1 MIFLQSK
8 KICFIVAAFSDGGV
22 NRVISNLAN
31 NFVDRGIHVDVVVLS
46 SKFSQAKHLYKSQVN
61 LINLSGS
68 RTLSFLPLMKYFLK
82 HKTYD
87 AIISS
92 VEFVNIHTIIA
103 HKLAKL
109 HSKLI
114 VVTHTDLV
122 QEKIQKKMLILKIVY
137 KLASILYPYS
147 NKVCAVS
154 KGVSESIYK
163 VLKLDQ
169 DVQVIYNPIV
179 HMEDL
184 DYTPKTVPHPWYS
197 EDIPVFLGCGRLTK
211 QKNFQILI
219 SAFKKL
225 TLTQNVRLIIL
236 GEGELREDLERQI
249 EILKLDDYVHMF
261 GKTSNPLDFYYY
273 SKSLVVSSLWEGF
286 GNVIVEA
293 LSMGCPVI
301 STDCPSGPAE
311 ILGDVKWGKLVEMN
325 NEEELYLA
333 MKDELLKSRVN
344 RLDLQE
350 RAKDFMIDKI
360 ADQYLALVYT
370 RVDNNE

>member
-1 MIFLQSK
+1 MHRR
-8 KICFIVAAFSDGGV
+8 ICFIVASFSDGGV
-22 NRVISNLAN
+22 NKVISNLAN
-31 NFVDRGIHVDVVVLS
+31 NFVGRGIHVDVVALS

-61 LINLSGS
+61 LITLSGP
-68 RTLSFLPLMKYFLK
+68 RTLAFLPLMRYFLK

-87 AIISS
+87 AVISS

-103 HKLAKL
+103 DRLAKL

-114 VVTHTDLV
+114 VTTHTDLV
-122 QEKIQKKMLILKIVY
+122 QEKIQKKMIILKIVY
-137 KLASILYPYS
+137 KLAGILYPYS

-154 KGVSESIYK
+154 KGVSESIDK

-184 DYTPKTVPHPWYS
+184 DYTPKTVPHPWYN

-211 QKNFQILI
+211 QKNFQMVI

-225 TLTQNVRLIIL
+225 TLTQNARLIIL

-249 EILKLDDYVHMF
+249 EILKLEGSVHMF

-311 ILGDVKWGKLVEMN
+311 ILEDGKWGQLVEMN
-325 NEEELYLA
+325 NEEDLYLA
-333 MKDELLKSRVN
+333 MKNELVKNKAN
-344 RLDLQE
+344 RQDLQK
-350 RAKDFMIDKI
+350 RAKDFMVDKI
-360 ADQYLALVYT
+360 ADQYLSLVYEKGH
-370 RVDNNE
+370 NYGQ

>member
-1 MIFLQSK
+1 MQSK
-8 KICFIVAAFSDGGV
+8 KICFVVASFSDGGV
-22 NRVISNLAN
+22 NRVVSNLAN
-31 NFVDRGIHVDVVVLS
+31 NFVDRGIHVEVVSLS
-46 SKFSQAKHLYKSQVN
+46 SKFNQAKYLYASHVK
-61 LINLSGS
+61 LTTLTGP
-68 RTLSFLPLMKYFLK
+68 RFLSFFPLMRFFLK
-82 HKTYD
+82 YKGYD

-114 VVTHTDLV
+114 VITHTDLV
-122 QEKIQKKMLILKIVY
+122 QEKIQKKMAVLTVVY
-137 KLASILYPYS
+137 KLANMLYPYS
-147 NKVCAVS
+147 DKVCAVS
-154 KGVSESIYK
+154 KGVAESIQK
-163 VLKLDQ
+163 VIKLDQ
-169 DVQVIYNPIV
+169 AVQVIYNPVV
-179 HMEDL
+179 HLEDL
-184 DYTPKTVPHPWYS
+184 GYTPKTVPHPWYN
-197 EDIPVFLGCGRLTK
+197 EDIPVFLGCGRLTE

-249 EILKLDDYVHMF
+249 KILKLEDSVHMF

-273 SKSLVVSSLWEGF
+273 SKALVVSSLWEGF

-311 ILGDVKWGKLVEMN
+311 ILEDGKWGQLVEMN

-333 MKDELLKSRVN
+333 MKNELVKSRVN

-360 ADQYLALVYT
+360 VDQYLFLVYAEG
-370 RVDNNE
+370 NNNG